1 MIRTAFALFLVA
13 LSTHGQSITN
23 HIGVVNLTAFTYA
36 FMTNG
41 VSSIHNP
48 TLPLKAGIANYFV
61 VTNAS
66 IHPVVICTNS
76 TTTGLYNG
84 AAPQPTSSGTIAL
97 NTPASGFP
105 TRLYYVCQVH
115 GFSGAIDLTAL
126 VGPTPPP
133 NTILS
138 LQVGTNV
145 VMLSTGTNTT
155 WTVIPEFRSNL
166 TTAVWTPVGNYTN
179 TFSNGTNKTVF
190 NRLDP
195 ICGPNVYLRLRQK
208 SN

>member
-1 MIRTAFALFLVA
+1 MTRTVFGLFLAV
-13 LSTHGQSITN
+13 LSAHGQSITN
-23 HIGVVNLTAFTYA
+23 RIGVVTISAFNYA

-48 TLPLKAGIANYFV
+48 TLPLKAGVANYFI

-84 AAPQPTSSGTIAL
+84 AAPQATFSGTMTL
-97 NTPASGFP
+97 STPGSGFP
-105 TRLYYVCQVH
+105 TRLYYVCQQH
-115 GFSGAIDLTAL
+115 GFFGAIDLTAL
-126 VGPTPPP
+126 PAPSP

-145 VMLSTGTNTT
+145 VMLSSGTNTT
-155 WTVIPEFRSNL
+155 WTLIPEYSSNL
-166 TTAVWTPVGNYTN
+166 TTAAWTPVPSYTN
-179 TFSNGTNKTVF
+179 TFANGTNRTVF

-195 ICGPNVYLRLRQK
+195 ICGPNVYLRLRQQQ
-208 SN
+208 N